1 LRLVRNPSGFS
12 ERFPTSGDDII
23 AVLLIAVLVGVAVR
37 ISKEEIEHIA
47 SLARLSLTEK
57 EKELFGSQL
66 SSILDYMEK
75 LNELDTRN
83 VEPTSH
89 VLPLSNVMRDD
100 VPGPSIAR
108 EDALMNAP
116 DHTEK
121 FFRVP
126 KIIE

>member
-1 LRLVRNPSGFS
+1 M
-12 ERFPTSGDDII
+12 
-23 AVLLIAVLVGVAVR
+23 R
-37 ISKEEIEHIA
+37 ISKEDIEHIS

-66 SSILDYMEK
+66 SSVLDYMEK
-75 LNELDTRN
+75 LNELDTTD

-100 VPGPSIAR
+100 VPQPSIPR
-108 EDALMNAP
+108 EDTLLNAP
-116 DHTEK
+116 DHTDK

>member
-1 LRLVRNPSGFS
+1 M
-12 ERFPTSGDDII
+12 
-23 AVLLIAVLVGVAVR
+23 R
-37 ISKEEIEHIA
+37 ISIEEIEHIA

-57 EKELFGSQL
+57 EKQLFGSQL

-83 VEPTSH
+83 IEPTSH
-89 VLPLSNVMRDD
+89 VLPLSNVMRND
-100 VPGPSIAR
+100 VPGPSIPR
-108 EDALMNAP
+108 ENALMNAP

>member
-1 LRLVRNPSGFS
+1 MK
-12 ERFPTSGDDII
+12 
-23 AVLLIAVLVGVAVR
+23 

-47 SLARLSLTEK
+47 VLARLSLPEEEK
-57 EKELFGSQL
+57 EIFGSQL

-75 LNELDTRN
+75 LNELDTKGI
-83 VEPTSH
+83 EPTSH
-89 VLPLSNVMRDD
+89 ILSLSNVMRDD
-100 VPGPSIAR
+100 TPTPSIPK

>member
-1 LRLVRNPSGFS
+1 LK
-12 ERFPTSGDDII
+12 
-23 AVLLIAVLVGVAVR
+23 

-47 SLARLSLTEK
+47 VLARLSLSEEEK
-57 EKELFGSQL
+57 DLFGSQL

-75 LNELDTRN
+75 LNELDTKGI
-83 VEPTSH
+83 EPTSH
-89 VLPLSNVMRDD
+89 VLSLSNVMRDD
-100 VPGPSIAR
+100 ISRPSIPK

>member
-1 LRLVRNPSGFS
+1 MKMRKG
-12 ERFPTSGDDII
+12 
-23 AVLLIAVLVGVAVR
+23 
-37 ISKEEIEHIA
+37 EIEHI
-47 SLARLSLTEK
+47 SLLARLSLSEE

-75 LNELDTRN
+75 LNELDTKDI
-83 VEPTSH
+83 EPTSH
-89 VLPLSNVMRDD
+89 VLSLCNVTRDD
-100 VPGPSIAR
+100 TPRLSLLK

-126 KIIE
+126 RIIE

>member
-1 LRLVRNPSGFS
+1 
-12 ERFPTSGDDII
+12 
-23 AVLLIAVLVGVAVR
+23 VR
-37 ISKEEIEHIA
+37 ISKEDIEHIA
-47 SLARLSLTEK
+47 SLGRLHLTEG

-75 LNELDTRN
+75 LNELDTTE
-83 VEPTSH
+83 VAPTSH

-100 VPGPSIAR
+100 VPGPSIPR

-116 DHTEK
+116 DHTDK

-126 KIIE
+126 KIIEQI

>member
-1 LRLVRNPSGFS
+1 MK
-12 ERFPTSGDDII
+12 
-23 AVLLIAVLVGVAVR
+23 

-47 SLARLSLTEK
+47 SLARLYLSEE

-75 LNELDTRN
+75 LNELDTRDI
-83 VEPTSH
+83 EPTSH

-100 VPGPSIAR
+100 VPGRSIPR
-108 EDALMNAP
+108 EDALKNAP
-116 DHTEK
+116 DRTDK
-121 FFRVP
+121 FYRVP